1 MAAMIV
7 TGFWAA
13 RRHRCDKWPEAE
25 AKILSSEIRE
35 PLAADFDLAPSSS
48 LDLECESSC
57 AISWIDSSGKEHTS
71 EYGVPEYSPLF
82 QLYDGQT
89 VTIRY
94 NPSNP
99 DEFYLREAAI
109 SHLSNR
115 LHYAIRWI
123 GLLGFALSLL
133 LWAFLLFK
141 KH

>member
-1 MAAMIV
+1 MMV
-7 TGFWAA
+7 TRFWAA
-13 RRHRCDKWPEAE
+13 RRLGCHKWPEAE
-25 AKILSSEIRE
+25 ATILSSELRE
-35 PLAADFDLAPSSS
+35 PLAADFDLGPSSS
-48 LDLECESSC
+48 FDLECESKC
-57 AISWIDSSGKEHTS
+57 VISWIDSSGKEHKS
-71 EYGVPEYSPLF
+71 EFGVPESSPLF

-89 VTIRY
+89 VPIRY

-123 GLLGFALSLL
+123 GLFGFALAVAA
-133 LWAFLLFK
+133 WAFLLFK